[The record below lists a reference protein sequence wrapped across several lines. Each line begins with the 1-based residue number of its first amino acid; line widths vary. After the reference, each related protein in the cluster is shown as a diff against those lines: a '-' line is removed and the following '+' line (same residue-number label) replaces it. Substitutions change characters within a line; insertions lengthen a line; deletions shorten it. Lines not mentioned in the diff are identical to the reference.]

1 VRIAPVGGTGMKA
14 ATVKHRRRAHR
25 RPQIRQRR
33 LPSLPAPSLAARGR
47 DRLLL
52 TSKLH
57 LHHHRHTNGETM
69 TTNETDLTPEQM
81 DAALESA
88 QEILRRRVAELEH
101 AKALQPERLTRART
115 DAEEARDWAIL
126 EEPWK
131 SQITAVPM
139 YNCDGNRAG
148 DALTIPNLTAKELWG
163 SRLCFDLLDC
173 GDDEDRIDE
182 VRNHYFSTL
191 NGDTGALFL
200 IFAAALTTAASLVVP
215 QLLDEI
221 EQQGSNYDA
230 RVMLAEARA
239 KAWNGRVAELRG
251 PQDDAADC
259 GVRPIDAFDIAAN
272 AIDEDGGE
280 PS

>member
-1 VRIAPVGGTGMKA
+1 
-14 ATVKHRRRAHR
+14 
-25 RPQIRQRR
+25 
-33 LPSLPAPSLAARGR
+33 
-47 DRLLL
+47 
-52 TSKLH
+52 
-57 LHHHRHTNGETM
+57 M
-69 TTNETDLTPEQM
+69 TTNETDLTSEQM
-81 DAALESA
+81 DEAVASA
-88 QEILRRRVAELEH
+88 RDILRRRVDELDH
-101 AKALQPERLTRART
+101 AKAVQPERLAEART
-115 DAEEARDWAIL
+115 AAEEARDWAIL

-139 YNCDGNRAG
+139 YNSDGDRAG

-191 NGDTGALFL
+191 KGDTGALFL
-200 IFAAALTTAASLVVP
+200 IFASALTTAASLVVP

-251 PQDDAADC
+251 ESP
-259 GVRPIDAFDIAAN
+259 
-272 AIDEDGGE
+272 DEH
-280 PS
+280 P